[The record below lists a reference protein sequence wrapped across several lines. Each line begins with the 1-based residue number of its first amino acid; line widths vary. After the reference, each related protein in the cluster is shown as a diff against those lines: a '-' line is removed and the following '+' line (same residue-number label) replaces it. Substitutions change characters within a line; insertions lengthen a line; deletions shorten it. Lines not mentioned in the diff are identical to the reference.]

1 MTSDLTPQAASHI
14 ETWRPP
20 SLDRGLPE
28 CECPANCGGRPEALL
43 RIAPAYPTIIPGD
56 ARPPANPYEPTA
68 KGELVYD
75 ALNGRTGTVMEW
87 LGDRVY
93 LRPEGGGVE
102 WEAPLSWLQRPP
114 TALPPRIAGA
124 S

>member
-28 CECPANCGGRPEALL
+28 CACPAGCGGRPEAMIRL
-43 RIAPAYPTIIPGD
+43 APAYPTVVPGG
-56 ARPPANPYEPTA
+56 AQPPADAYEPTV

-75 ALNGRTGTVMEW
+75 ALNRRAGTLMER

-93 LRPEGGGVE
+93 LRPVNGGVE
-102 WEAPLSWLQRPP
+102 WEATLPWLQRP
-114 TALPPRIAGA
+114 GA
-124 S
+124 PS

>member
-28 CECPANCGGRPEALL
+28 CACPAGCGGRPEAMIRL
-43 RIAPAYPTIIPGD
+43 APAYPTIVPGD
-56 ARPPANPYEPTA
+56 LRPPTDPYEPTTR
-68 KGELVYD
+68 GELVYD
-75 ALNGRTGTVMEW
+75 ALNRRTGSLMAR
-87 LGDRVY
+87 LGGVAY

-102 WEAPLSWLQRPP
+102 WEVPLSWLQRP
-114 TALPPRIAGA
+114 GVD